1 MFRSNKY
8 APIIAMTA
16 HALKEERVKSLKA
29 GMNDF
34 LTKPL
39 EISKLFNVL
48 SKYIDIVSVDL
59 EKKEKGNLKIKFLDT
74 KEGLKNLSGDE
85 AFYIEILYNFL
96 TDYKGYE
103 KTLESLYSEA
113 DEGDMLIEA
122 HTIKGLAATIG
133 ATELHKDTE
142 YFESQLREGNL
153 EYSGFTKFSQSLKE
167 LNINLEKYFKDNPF
181 KRIRKS

>member
-1 MFRSNKY
+1 MVVGINGSYGFIGYHLWLYLNYKCDDIEVIR
-8 APIIAMTA
+8 
-16 HALKEERVKSLKA
+16 
-29 GMNDF
+29 
-34 LTKPL
+34 
-39 EISKLFNVL
+39 L
-48 SKYIDIVSVDL
+48 SKNLDKDL

-142 YFESQLREGNL
+142 YFDI
-153 EYSGFTKFSQSLKE
+153 F
-167 LNINLEKYFKDNPF
+167 INQF
-181 KRIRKS
+181 